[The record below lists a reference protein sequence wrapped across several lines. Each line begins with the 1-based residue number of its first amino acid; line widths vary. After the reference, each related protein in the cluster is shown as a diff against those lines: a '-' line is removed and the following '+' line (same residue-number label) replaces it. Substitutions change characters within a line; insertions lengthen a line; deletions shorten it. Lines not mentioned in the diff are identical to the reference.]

1 MKKYV
6 AAKNSVSELFIYLA
20 KVKEVIDTSLYD
32 AICVFQK
39 LVFANVKSGLL
50 GRSSCLNRDV
60 VTDSL
65 TAIIGDLTERIIEI
79 EKYLTK
85 FSV

>member
-1 MKKYV
+1 MKKFV
-6 AAKNSVSELFIYLA
+6 AAKNSISELFIYLS
-20 KVKEVIDTSLYD
+20 KVKDIMDESLYD

-39 LVFANVKSGLL
+39 LVFANVKAGLL
-50 GRSSCLNRDV
+50 GRSSCSNKNI

-65 TAIIGDLTERIIEI
+65 SAIILDLSERINELD
-79 EKYLTK
+79 KYLTK